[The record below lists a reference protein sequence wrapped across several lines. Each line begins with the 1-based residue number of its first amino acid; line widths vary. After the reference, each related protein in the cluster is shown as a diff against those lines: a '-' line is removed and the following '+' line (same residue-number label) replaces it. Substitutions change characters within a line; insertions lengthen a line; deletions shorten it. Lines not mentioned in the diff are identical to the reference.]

1 MIEPLP
7 ADGVAT
13 IVGGVAL
20 MAYGP
25 ESPASESVRLAAVI
39 VNEIAVAFAEE

>member
-13 IVGGVAL
+13 IVGGEAL
-20 MAYGP
+20 IAYGP
-25 ESPASESVRLAAVI
+25 ESPASESVLLAAVI
-39 VNEIAVAFAEE
+39 VNEIAVAFADE